1 MQLAQINIGRPR
13 YPLDD
18 PRIADFVDNLDRV
31 NALAERSDGFV
42 WRLKDET
49 GNATQISAFDDP
61 SILLNMS
68 VWRSVETLEA
78 FAYQTVHRRFV
89 QRRHEWFERFDGLY
103 LALWWVE
110 EGAIPTAADGRQ
122 RLAHLEKFGPTA
134 WAFTFKKRFPPVADA
149 APLGEVGDGRGC
161 GQTYRSCG

>member
-1 MQLAQINIGRPR
+1 MQLAQINVGRPR
-13 YPLDD
+13 YALDD
-18 PRIADFVDNLDRV
+18 PRMADFMNNLDRV

-49 GNATQISAFDDP
+49 GNATQILAFDDP

-68 VWRSVETLEA
+68 VWRSAETLEA

-89 QRRHEWFERFDGLY
+89 QRRHEWFELFDGLY

-110 EGAIPTAADGRQ
+110 EGAIPTAVDGRQ

-134 WAFTFKKRFPPVADA
+134 WAFTFKKRFPPLADA
-149 APLGEVGDGRGC
+149 APLGDVGDGRGY
-161 GQTYRSCG
+161 GQAYRSCG

>member
-18 PRIADFVDNLDRV
+18 PRIADFVDNLDRI

-42 WRLKDET
+42 WRLKDES

-89 QRRHEWFERFDGLY
+89 QRRHEWFELFDGLY

-110 EGAIPTAADGRQ
+110 EGYIPTAVDGRQ
-122 RLAHLEKFGPTA
+122 RLAHLEKFGPTT
-134 WAFTFKKRFPPVADA
+134 WAFTFKKRFPPIADA
-149 APLGEVGDGRGC
+149 VPLGEVGDGRTY
-161 GQTYRSCG
+161 GQPYRSCG

>member
-18 PRIADFVDNLDRV
+18 PRMADFMNNLDRI
-31 NALAERSDGFV
+31 NALAERSEGFV
-42 WRLKDET
+42 WRLKDDT
-49 GNATQISAFDDP
+49 GNATQITAFEDP
-61 SILLNMS
+61 HILLNMS
-68 VWRSVETLEA
+68 VWRSVEALEA

-89 QRRHEWFERFDGLY
+89 QRRHEWFEVFDGLY

-110 EGAIPTAADGRQ
+110 EGYIPTTADGQR

-134 WAFTFKKRFPPVADA
+134 WAFTFKKSFPSIEEA
-149 APLGEVGDGRGC
+149 APLGDAGDGRVRPGP
-161 GQTYRSCG
+161 YRSCG